1 LFTSPPGKDLQQ
13 VKKRI
18 TNQTNKQKPSNK
30 NKNKNKQIKALPLKN
45 KDSSPWRHTEGL
57 KSLRG
62 ASEMI

>member
-1 LFTSPPGKDLQQ
+1 MQQ